1 VPVVY
6 EMRSFF
12 EGTWSSNAD
21 AGEHA
26 EYARRRWAAETR
38 AMLAV
43 DAVVTLSE
51 TMRREVIER
60 GVAEDRAVVVAN
72 GVDVDF
78 FAPRP
83 RDAALADRLG
93 LTGRAVFGY
102 LGNLD
107 HAREGQ
113 ELLVEATARLRAR
126 GRSVACLIV
135 GDGVR
140 RGELE
145 ALAAK
150 RGVADAVVFA
160 GQVPHD
166 EVPAYYAQFDVFVV
180 PRRDDRAARFV
191 TPLKPFEALAS
202 GLPLVVSDLPALVEV
217 AAPDERGLR
226 FPAGDVDGLVAAL
239 ELVLDDTPL
248 ARRLGAA
255 GRAWVT
261 AERTWAS
268 NGLRYRDLYARIGVR
283 LPGPEG
289 PDAG

>member
-1 VPVVY
+1 
-6 EMRSFF
+6 
-12 EGTWSSNAD
+12 
-21 AGEHA
+21 
-26 EYARRRWAAETR
+26 
-38 AMLAV
+38 
-43 DAVVTLSE
+43 
-51 TMRREVIER
+51 
-60 GVAEDRAVVVAN
+60 
-72 GVDVDF
+72 
-78 FAPRP
+78 
-83 RDAALADRLG
+83 
-93 LTGRAVFGY
+93 
-102 LGNLD
+102 
-107 HAREGQ
+107 
-113 ELLVEATARLRAR
+113 
-126 GRSVACLIV
+126 
-135 GDGVR
+135 
-140 RGELE
+140 
-145 ALAAK
+145 
-150 RGVADAVVFA
+150 VADAVVFA

-239 ELVLDDTPL
+239 ELVLDDTLL